1 MCTSSIPREGK
12 TFTSINTASVLSLSG
27 KKTLLIGLDLRKPK
41 IFDDFGINNSL
52 GIVNYI
58 IGQNDIDEITQFSGY
73 ENLDIITSGPIPPNP
88 SELLINDKMDDLIKD
103 LKTKYEYIII
113 DTPPIGLVSDA
124 FNILKH
130 VDTTLYIVRQSFT
143 KKGMLAIINE
153 KYKLGEVKNIS
164 FVLNFFNQKAKYG
177 YSYDYGYGYG
187 YGKYGDSYVTSG
199 KKKSF
204 LSRISDIFKKKQSNN
219 N

>member
-1 MCTSSIPREGK
+1 
-12 TFTSINTASVLSLSG
+12 
-27 KKTLLIGLDLRKPK
+27 
-41 IFDDFGINNSL
+41 
-52 GIVNYI
+52 
-58 IGQNDIDEITQFSGY
+58 
-73 ENLDIITSGPIPPNP
+73 
-88 SELLINDKMDDLIKD
+88 
-103 LKTKYEYIII
+103 
-113 DTPPIGLVSDA
+113 
-124 FNILKH
+124 
-130 VDTTLYIVRQSFT
+130 
-143 KKGMLAIINE
+143 MLAIINE